1 MDPDSP
7 LSRAGEGQRAP
18 EEPQRVVIADAG
30 PLIGLARIGQL
41 DLLRRLF
48 GAVHVTQQVAE
59 EVLDGGNFREVPT
72 LRTAFAQG
80 ILVLVQDAGDG
91 VAVTA
96 TPSEDSAALVQLFQ
110 IDRGEASALMLAR
123 HPLARARQPLLL
135 IDDQRGRAAAHHLR
149 LATIGTAG
157 VLLLA
162 RRTGLLPAVA
172 PVLRALRQEGYFLSD
187 SLIEQILTQAGES
200 VV

>member
-7 LSRAGEGQRAP
+7 LSRAGEGQSAP

-59 EVLDGGNFREVPT
+59 EVLDGGNFREAPT

-96 TPSEDSAALVQLFQ
+96 TPSEDSAALVHLFQ

-123 HPLARARQPLLL
+123 HLLARAGQPLLL

-149 LATIGTAG
+149 LTTIGTAG

-187 SLIEQILTQAGES
+187 SLVEQILTQAGES
-200 VV
+200 MV